1 MAKKTELMKPETH
14 ATPTAQDIIAELN
27 ALGNPDKAAHL
38 SRFFKTG
45 KALCNCAKT
54 SRCRVP
60 AGERAAIWRNLTAA
74 GSAKEKA
81 AFHFSSGAR
90 PSC

>member
-45 KALCNCAKT
+45 KVNT
-54 SRCRVP
+54 
-60 AGERAAIWRNLTAA
+60 E
-74 GSAKEKA
+74 KEI
-81 AFHFSSGAR
+81 FSWESPFPNKEA
-90 PSC
+90 